1 MPYARM
7 TQNVDCPNGSRGA
20 RLVPKSPRLNLPASS
35 ANWIACPGPS
45 GMPVKI
51 RITTTT
57 APTVRTTLW
66 MASVH
71 ITASM
76 PPISVYSVTA
86 APEKTM
92 IVAMSHPVS
101 ACSPTDTP
109 NIIVP
114 TRETCV
120 SK

>member
-1 MPYARM
+1 M
-7 TQNVDCPNGSRGA
+7 TQNVDVA
-20 RLVPKSPRLNLPASS
+20 RLGPKSPRLNLPASS
-35 ANWIACPGPS
+35 AKRIACPAPS
-45 GMPVKI
+45 GIPVKI
-51 RITTTT
+51 STTTT
-57 APTVRTTLW
+57 AAPTVRTTLW
-66 MASVH
+66 MASVQ

-86 APEKTM
+86 KPETTM
-92 IVAMSHPVS
+92 IAQMSQPVS